1 MIRVKFLK
9 SHPAYGYFAGD
20 TGVVSGDAS
29 EKLLKGGYIIPLP
42 DAEDMIVGGGPP
54 GTSEGGIA
62 NSAKPAK
69 VNGLP
74 ADLPGR
80 AKLFENG
87 LDTVEKIGEAGDDGL
102 LELGLS
108 KGTVTKIRKYLKA

>member
-9 SHPAYGYFAGD
+9 AHFKFAYSAGD
-20 TGVVSGDAS
+20 VGYVTPDWAV
-29 EKLLKGGYIIPLP
+29 KLANEGFAFPLP
-42 DAEDMIVGGGPP
+42 DDGAGDVAVAA
-54 GTSEGGIA
+54 SV
-62 NSAKPAK
+62 PAK

-108 KGTVTKIRKYLKA
+108 KGTVTKIRKYLK